1 MASQIVPT
9 TLTNLEFA
17 DIKNSLTD
25 YLKTQPVFAGYDFQ
39 GSALSTIVDLLA
51 YNSYYYAFYS
61 NMITSEAFLD
71 SAQRIESL
79 ISLTK
84 PLGYTI
90 PSKTAAKAKVFMTGA
105 VDTTIP
111 RYSVFFGSD
120 SEGTQYKFYSL
131 EDIPVADSETDKFYI
146 YEGKSLID
154 IEAVDELDV
163 ERQRIVFADTEF
175 DLETLEV
182 KVRNPLTDTDEIWK
196 RIDNIGYSNTI
207 GEKIYFVERVET
219 GFMISFGLVNSVGK
233 NVTADVRSIRVR
245 YIKTSGAKGN
255 NISLFS
261 STLGNVLVNDGFPS
275 FGGKNDP
282 SIDNI
287 KFLAP
292 KWFAAQERAVTVNDY
307 KALIMEAGFFA
318 DENEFNVYGGEDIVP
333 KRYGRVFVTSQ
344 KLSAEVTDLME
355 FIKQRSVITILP
367 EYVNSLAL
375 NVYVSFSFEFN
386 DGVGRTTAVKQR
398 YINSIKSLFADKYG
412 TTRRYNL
419 YFSAVDFISYVN
431 SIYPEIEMSSDSF
444 KIFVEQEINASLSD
458 YTFNLQNEL
467 DIPLGE
473 SIIISEQF
481 ANTATS
487 ANAVYVITN
496 IRAPEVAVAPVM
508 LTSPDLRTTYNASVG
523 SASITAGSVTIKSN
537 IMTTPVKF
545 IIPFKNKEIRI
556 GLNNL
561 VTFSIKQIVVS

>member
-39 GSALSTIVDLLA
+39 GSALSTIIDLLA

-90 PSKTAAKAKVFMTGA
+90 PSKTAAKAKVFMTG
-105 VDTTIP
+105 VLNPTIP

-131 EDIPVADSETDKFYI
+131 EDIPVVDSETDKFYI

-154 IEAVDELDV
+154 IEAANELDV
-163 ERQRIVFADTEF
+163 ERQRIVFADTDF

-182 KVRNPLTDTDEIWK
+182 KVRLTDTDEIWK

-207 GEKIYFVERVET
+207 EEKIYFVERVET

-233 NVTADVRSIRVR
+233 NVPADVASIRVR

-261 STLGNVLVNDGFPS
+261 SLLGNVLVNDGFPS

-375 NVYVSFSFEFN
+375 NVYVSFSFGFK
-386 DGVGRTTAVKQR
+386 DGVGRTTAQKQG
-398 YINSIKSLFADKYG
+398 YVNSIKSLFADKYG

-419 YFSAVDFISYVN
+419 YFSADDFISYVN
-431 SIYPEIEMSSDSF
+431 SIYPEIQMSSDSF
-444 KIFVEQEINASLSD
+444 KLFVEQEINASLSD

-467 DIPLGE
+467 DIPLSQ
-473 SIIISEQF
+473 SIIISEPF
-481 ANTATS
+481 ANTATTTD
-487 ANAVYVITN
+487 AVYVINN
-496 IRAPEVAVAPVM
+496 IIANAPTPVI
-508 LTSPDLRTTYNASVG
+508 LTSPNLRTTYNTSVG
-523 SASITAGSVTIKSN
+523 TANITAGSVTIKSN
-537 IMTTPVKF
+537 IMTSPVKF
-545 IIPFKNKEIRI
+545 TIPFKDKIIKI

>member
-105 VDTTIP
+105 LSTIQ

-120 SEGTQYKFYSL
+120 SEGTQYRFYNL
-131 EDIPVADSETDKFYI
+131 EDIPVVESQTDEFYI

-154 IEAVDELDV
+154 IEAANELDV
-163 ERQRIVFADTEF
+163 ERQRIVFADTDF

-182 KVRNPLTDTDEIWK
+182 KVRNPDTNTDEIWK

-207 GEKIYFVERVET
+207 EEKIYFVERVET

-233 NVTADVRSIRVR
+233 NVTADVASIRVR

-375 NVYVSFSFEFN
+375 NVYVSFSFGFN
-386 DGVGRTTAVKQR
+386 DGVGRTTAVKQG

-419 YFSAVDFISYVN
+419 YFSADDFISYVN
-431 SIYPEIEMSSDSF
+431 TIYPEIQMSSDSF

-487 ANAVYVITN
+487 ANAVYVINNT
-496 IRAPEVAVAPVM
+496 RASQSVAPVM
-508 LTSPDLRTTYNASVG
+508 LTSPNLRTTYNASVG
-523 SASITAGSVTIKSN
+523 TASITAGSVTIKSN

-545 IIPFKNKEIRI
+545 IIPFKNKVIRI

>member
-105 VDTTIP
+105 LNNIP
-111 RYSVFFGSD
+111 RHSVFFGSD
-120 SEGTQYKFYSL
+120 SEGTQYKFYNL
-131 EDIPVADSETDKFYI
+131 EDIPVFDSETDKFYI

-154 IEAVDELDV
+154 IEAANELDV
-163 ERQRIVFADTEF
+163 ERQRIVFADTDF

-182 KVRNPLTDTDEIWK
+182 KVRNPQTGTDEIWK

-207 GEKIYFVERVET
+207 EEKIYFVERVET

-233 NVTADVRSIRVR
+233 NVPADVASIRVR

-292 KWFAAQERAVTVNDY
+292 KWFASQERAVTVNDY

-375 NVYVSFSFEFN
+375 NVYVSFSFGFK
-386 DGVGRTTAVKQR
+386 DGVGRTTAQKQG
-398 YINSIKSLFADKYG
+398 YVNSIKSLFADKYG

-419 YFSAVDFISYVN
+419 YFSADDFISYVN
-431 SIYPEIEMSSDSF
+431 SIYPEIQMSSDSF
-444 KIFVEQEINASLSD
+444 KLFVEQEINASLSD

-467 DIPLGE
+467 DIPLSQ
-473 SIIISEQF
+473 SIIISEPF
-481 ANTATS
+481 ANTATTTD
-487 ANAVYVITN
+487 AVYVINN
-496 IRAPEVAVAPVM
+496 IIANAPTPVI
-508 LTSPDLRTTYNASVG
+508 LTSPNLRTTYNASVG
-523 SASITAGSVTIKSN
+523 TASITAGSVTIKSN
-537 IMTTPVKF
+537 IMASPVKF
-545 IIPFKNKEIRI
+545 TIPFKNKIIKI

-561 VTFSIKQIVVS
+561 VTFSIKQIAVS

>member
-39 GSALSTIVDLLA
+39 GSALSTIIDLLA

-105 VDTTIP
+105 LNPTIS
-111 RYSVFFGSD
+111 RHSVFFGSD

-131 EDIPVADSETDKFYI
+131 EDIPVVDSETDKFYI

-154 IEAVDELDV
+154 IEVSNELDV
-163 ERQRIVFADTEF
+163 ERQRIVFADTDF

-182 KVRNPLTDTDEIWK
+182 KVRLTDTDEIWK

-207 GEKIYFVERVET
+207 EEKIYFVERVET

-233 NVTADVRSIRVR
+233 NVPADVASIRVR

-292 KWFAAQERAVTVNDY
+292 KWFASQERAVTVNDY

-344 KLSAEVTDLME
+344 KLSAEVTDLIE

-367 EYVNSLAL
+367 EYVNSIAL
-375 NVYVSFSFEFN
+375 NVYVSFSFGFN
-386 DGVGRTTAVKQR
+386 DGVGRTTAQKQG
-398 YINSIKSLFADKYG
+398 YVNSIKSLFADKYG
-412 TTRRYNL
+412 ITRRYNL
-419 YFSAVDFISYVN
+419 YFSANEFITYIN
-431 SIYPEIEMSSDSF
+431 SIYPEIQMSSDSF
-444 KIFVEQEINASLSD
+444 KLFVEQEINASLSD

-467 DIPLGE
+467 DIPLGQ
-473 SIIISEQF
+473 SIIISEPF
-481 ANTATS
+481 ANTATTTD
-487 ANAVYVITN
+487 AVYVIKNT
-496 IRAPEVAVAPVM
+496 RSQSVAPVI
-508 LTSPDLRTTYNASVG
+508 LTSPNLLTTYNTSVG
-523 SASITAGSVTIKSN
+523 TANITAGSVTIKSN
-537 IMTTPVKF
+537 IMTSPVKF
-545 IIPFKNKEIRI
+545 IIPFKGKVIRI

-561 VTFSIKQIVVS
+561 VTFSIKQIAVS

>member
-105 VDTTIP
+105 LSTIQ

-120 SEGTQYKFYSL
+120 SEGTQYRFYNL
-131 EDIPVADSETDKFYI
+131 EDIPVADSQTDKFYI

-154 IEAVDELDV
+154 IEAANELDV
-163 ERQRIVFADTEF
+163 ERQRIVFADTDF

-207 GEKIYFVERVET
+207 EEKIYFVERVET

-233 NVTADVRSIRVR
+233 NVPADVGSIRVR
-245 YIKTSGAKGN
+245 YIKTNGAKGN

-375 NVYVSFSFEFN
+375 NVYVSFSFGFN
-386 DGVGRTTAVKQR
+386 DGVGRTTQVKQG

-419 YFSAVDFISYVN
+419 YFSAGDFISYVN
-431 SIYPEIEMSSDSF
+431 TIYPEIEMSSDSF

-481 ANTATS
+481 DTATS
-487 ANAVYVITN
+487 VNAVYVINNT
-496 IRAPEVAVAPVM
+496 ISSQSVAPVM
-508 LTSPDLRTTYNASVG
+508 LTSPNLRTTYNASVG
-523 SASITAGSVTIKSN
+523 SASIIAGSVTIKSN

-545 IIPFKNKEIRI
+545 IIPFKNKVIRI

>member
-105 VDTTIP
+105 LSTIQ

-120 SEGTQYKFYSL
+120 SEGTQYRFYNL
-131 EDIPVADSETDKFYI
+131 EDIPVADSQTDKFYI

-154 IEAVDELDV
+154 IEAANELDV
-163 ERQRIVFADTEF
+163 ERQRIVFADTDF

-207 GEKIYFVERVET
+207 EEKIYFVERVET

-233 NVTADVRSIRVR
+233 NVPADVGSIRVR
-245 YIKTSGAKGN
+245 YIKTNGAKGN

-375 NVYVSFSFEFN
+375 NVYVSFSFGFN
-386 DGVGRTTAVKQR
+386 DGVGRTTQVKQG

-419 YFSAVDFISYVN
+419 YFSAGDFISYVN
-431 SIYPEIEMSSDSF
+431 TIYPEIEMSSDSF

-487 ANAVYVITN
+487 ANAVYVINNT
-496 IRAPEVAVAPVM
+496 RSSQSVAPVM
-508 LTSPDLRTTYNASVG
+508 LTSPNLRTTYNASVG

-537 IMTTPVKF
+537 IMTSPVKF
-545 IIPFKNKEIRI
+545 TIPFKEKVIRI

>member
-105 VDTTIP
+105 LTTIP

-131 EDIPVADSETDKFYI
+131 EDIPVVESQTDEFYI

-154 IEAVDELDV
+154 IEAANELDV
-163 ERQRIVFADTEF
+163 ERQRIVFADTDF

-207 GEKIYFVERVET
+207 EEKIYFVERVET

-233 NVTADVRSIRVR
+233 NVPADVTSIRVR

-375 NVYVSFSFEFN
+375 NVYVSFSFGFR
-386 DGVGRTTAVKQR
+386 DGVGRTTAVKQE
-398 YINSIKSLFADKYG
+398 YINLIKSLFADKYG

-419 YFSAVDFISYVN
+419 YFSAGDFILYVKT
-431 SIYPEIEMSSDSF
+431 IYPEIQMSSDSF

-487 ANAVYVITN
+487 ANAVYVINN
-496 IRAPEVAVAPVM
+496 IKAAQSVAPVM
-508 LTSPDLRTTYNASVG
+508 LTSPDLRTRYNASVG
-523 SASITAGSVTIKSN
+523 SASIIAGSVTIKSN
-537 IMTTPVKF
+537 IMTSPVKF
-545 IIPFKNKEIRI
+545 TIPFKNKEIRI

>member
-105 VDTTIP
+105 LSTIP

-120 SEGTQYKFYSL
+120 SEGTQYRFYNL
-131 EDIPVADSETDKFYI
+131 EAIPVVSESITDEFYI
-146 YEGKSLID
+146 YEGKSLIE
-154 IEAVDELDV
+154 INAVDELDV
-163 ERQRIVFADTEF
+163 ERQRIVFADTDF

-207 GEKIYFVERVET
+207 EEKIYFVERVET

-233 NVTADVRSIRVR
+233 NVTADVTSILVR

-307 KALIMEAGFFA
+307 KALILEAGFFA

-375 NVYVSFSFEFN
+375 NVYVSFSFGFR
-386 DGVGRTTAVKQR
+386 DGVGRTTAVKQG
-398 YINSIKSLFADKYG
+398 YVNSIKSLFADKYG

-419 YFSAVDFISYVN
+419 YFSADEFISYVK
-431 SIYPEIEMSSDSF
+431 SIYPEIEMSPDSF

-487 ANAVYVITN
+487 TNAVYVINN

-508 LTSPDLRTTYNASVG
+508 LTSPNLRTTYNASVG
-523 SASITAGSVTIKSN
+523 TASITAGSVTIKSN

-545 IIPFKNKEIRI
+545 TIPFKEKVIRI

>member
-1 MASQIVPT
+1 M
-9 TLTNLEFA
+9 
-17 DIKNSLTD
+17 
-25 YLKTQPVFAGYDFQ
+25 
-39 GSALSTIVDLLA
+39 
-51 YNSYYYAFYS
+51 
-61 NMITSEAFLD
+61 
-71 SAQRIESL
+71 
-79 ISLTK
+79 
-84 PLGYTI
+84 
-90 PSKTAAKAKVFMTGA
+90 
-105 VDTTIP
+105 
-111 RYSVFFGSD
+111 
-120 SEGTQYKFYSL
+120 
-131 EDIPVADSETDKFYI
+131 
-146 YEGKSLID
+146 
-154 IEAVDELDV
+154 
-163 ERQRIVFADTEF
+163 
-175 DLETLEV
+175 
-182 KVRNPLTDTDEIWK
+182 
-196 RIDNIGYSNTI
+196 
-207 GEKIYFVERVET
+207 ERVET

-233 NVTADVRSIRVR
+233 NVTADVASIRVR

-261 STLGNVLVNDGFPS
+261 SQVGNVLVNDGFPS

-375 NVYVSFSFEFN
+375 NVYVSFSFGFN
-386 DGVGRTTAVKQR
+386 DGVGRTTAVKQG

-419 YFSAVDFISYVN
+419 YFSADDFISYVN
-431 SIYPEIEMSSDSF
+431 TIYPEIQMSSDSF

-487 ANAVYVITN
+487 ANAVYVINNT
-496 IRAPEVAVAPVM
+496 RASQSVAPVM
-508 LTSPDLRTTYNASVG
+508 LTSPNLRTTYNASVG
-523 SASITAGSVTIKSN
+523 TASITAGSVTIKSN

-545 IIPFKNKEIRI
+545 IIPFKNKVIRI

>member
-105 VDTTIP
+105 LSTIQ

-120 SEGTQYKFYSL
+120 SEGTQYRFYNL
-131 EDIPVADSETDKFYI
+131 EDIPVADSQTDKFYI

-154 IEAVDELDV
+154 IEAANELDV
-163 ERQRIVFADTEF
+163 ERQRIVFADTDF

-207 GEKIYFVERVET
+207 EEKIYFVERVET

-233 NVTADVRSIRVR
+233 NVPADVGSIRVR
-245 YIKTSGAKGN
+245 YIKTNGAKGN

-375 NVYVSFSFEFN
+375 NVYVSFSFGFN
-386 DGVGRTTAVKQR
+386 DGVGRTTQVKQG

-419 YFSAVDFISYVN
+419 YFSAGDFISYVN
-431 SIYPEIEMSSDSF
+431 TIYPEIEMSSDSF

-487 ANAVYVITN
+487 ANAVYVINNT
-496 IRAPEVAVAPVM
+496 RSSQSVAPVM
-508 LTSPDLRTTYNASVG
+508 LTSPNLRTTYNASVG
-523 SASITAGSVTIKSN
+523 SASIIAGSVTIKSN
-537 IMTTPVKF
+537 IMTSPVKF
-545 IIPFKNKEIRI
+545 TIPFKEKVIRI

>member
-90 PSKTAAKAKVFMTGA
+90 PSKTAAKAKVIVTGA
-105 VDTTIP
+105 LSNTIP
-111 RYSVFFGSD
+111 RHSSVFYGSD
-120 SEGTQYKFYSL
+120 SEGTQYRFYSL
-131 EDIPVADSETDKFYI
+131 EDIPVVDSQTDEFYI

-182 KVRNPLTDTDEIWK
+182 KVRNPLTNTDEIWK

-207 GEKIYFVERVET
+207 EEKIYFVERVET

-233 NVTADVRSIRVR
+233 NVTADVASIRVR

-261 STLGNVLVNDGFPS
+261 SQVGNVLVNDGFPS

-375 NVYVSFSFEFN
+375 NVYVSFSFGFN
-386 DGVGRTTAVKQR
+386 DGVGRTTAVKQG

-419 YFSAVDFISYVN
+419 YFSADEFISYVK
-431 SIYPEIEMSSDSF
+431 SIYPEIEMSPDSF

-487 ANAVYVITN
+487 ANAVYVINN
-496 IRAPEVAVAPVM
+496 IRASEVAPVM
-508 LTSPDLRTTYNASVG
+508 LTSPNLRTTYNASVG

-545 IIPFKNKEIRI
+545 IIPFKNKVIRI